1 MRPRSSV
8 SLTPVFRVA
17 CSLLCA
23 AVSLGCGPE
32 FDPPSEVAGLR
43 VLGVQKSEP
52 YAQPGR
58 DVELRLLYHDG
69 AFPDDTSDD
78 LMDGSTPRPISVAW
92 LTGCWNPPGDSYAGC
107 FARFVSSEAGSLSL
121 EYGNRITL
129 RTKPAPIQPRPA
141 PNPDYDLSYV
151 FFAVCAGTIG
161 IDATAREG
169 LPLRCRDESG
179 RDLGSK
185 DFVVGYSA
193 IYVFAERS
201 DGTPYANQNPEV
213 TGFALN
219 GAELPEAVSC
229 VGDSC
234 LADCSEPMGCVQT
247 AVVEAENCGE
257 GGSPCLPRLP
267 RCKDD
272 GDPIGCPGYDIRP
285 LYDLSEPAEPDQVPN
300 DTFGRGNTEQM
311 WINYYTTRGAVKSP
325 VRLLNDATT
334 QYNEDFGTEFYAPS
348 TPGPVRVWAVVHDN
362 RGGMSWAGAALYI
375 E

>member
-1 MRPRSSV
+1 MA
-8 SLTPVFRVA
+8 SLALRLRTPASLWTAVA
-17 CSLLCA
+17 LI
-23 AVSLGCGPE
+23 GCGPN
-32 FDPPSEVAGLR
+32 FDPPSEIDGLR

-52 YAQPGR
+52 YARPDR

-69 AFPDDTSDD
+69 ASPDEASDGT
-78 LMDGSTPRPISVAW
+78 LGGSNPRPISVAW

-107 FARFVSSEAGSLSL
+107 FVQFASGDAGAPNL
-121 EYGNRITL
+121 EFGNRITL
-129 RTKPAPIQPRPA
+129 RTKPGPIQPRSA

-151 FFAVCAGTIG
+151 FFAVCAGTIA
-161 IDATAREG
+161 IDASAREG
-169 LPLRCRDESG
+169 LPLRCRDASN
-179 RDLGSK
+179 RDLGSE

-213 TGFALN
+213 TGFSLQ
-219 GAELPEAVSC
+219 GAELPGEASC

-234 LADCSEPMGCVQT
+234 LADCSDPMGCLQT
-247 AVVEAENCGE
+247 AVTEAENCGQE
-257 GGSPCLPRLP
+257 GAPACLPRLP
-267 RCKDD
+267 RCKED
-272 GDPIGCPGYDIRP
+272 GDPIECPGYDIRP
-285 LYDLSEPAEPDQVPN
+285 LYDLSKPAEPDQVPN
-300 DTFGRGNTEQM
+300 DTFGRTNAEQM